1 LKDALEKLSHI
12 DLSDDKTKA
21 IVCAATVGTV
31 LAVGGAVYY
40 LNKSDDKP
48 EGDEECG
55 EAAVED
61 VKAERDEYGLPVIES
76 AVIEPVETDPVAL
89 GDKKKSEG
97 NQAFKTG
104 DYAVAR
110 MCYEQAI
117 DLYPSDKAVEKSAC
131 YQNIAAVY
139 DKMNKLEEVIK
150 NCTRALQLNQ
160 KYIKALT
167 RRAGAYEK
175 TEKYA
180 ESIKDLTAI
189 CLVLGIEK
197 AYKEGYTDTTDR
209 VLKLY
214 GKQAARELFQ
224 GRVPFL
230 PSHTVVNSALDN
242 LHLRD
247 FEVGDDE
254 DLGEGDQLY
263 VEVLKCIRSKSY
275 DTVYDTI
282 LQGLKLGATKYRTQ
296 LRCLQGIFSW
306 LMTDYKTAL
315 ECFDEVIADKESFV
329 RIKIQAYLHRGEVYQ
344 AKSEQGRALVDY
356 NTAIQLD
363 EDHPDAYLHRGQ
375 FYLSIERFPEAIQDL
390 EICIKLDE
398 NFCAPWQQL
407 VYGQYQYAAK
417 SQSPHMLEQV
427 FSKIEKMTGLF
438 PNVPDV
444 YALYGQVL
452 QDQKQFAAA
461 EMKYRE
467 AMKLSPH
474 NVTYKVHLAI
484 LKMMAE
490 GSLDQAIELLLEA
503 TAQDPKCDFAL
514 ETLGTIY
521 IQKENY
527 ADALECFTKALEF
540 VKTEPEAAHA
550 YSMYIG
556 VKCQKEVC
564 EEYNVRPV
572 SVKDVQGYS
581 EMLPG
586 PN

>member
-1 LKDALEKLSHI
+1 MPLKDALEKLSKI

-40 LNKSDDKP
+40 YNKEDKEDAEEPDEP
-48 EGDEECG
+48 EEKDLKEE
-55 EAAVED
+55 EEEIPSV
-61 VKAERDEYGLPVIES
+61 ES
-76 AVIEPVETDPVAL
+76 AVVAPVESDPVAL
-89 GDKKKSEG
+89 GNKKKSEG

-117 DLYPSDKAVEKSAC
+117 DLYPEDKGVEKAAC
-131 YQNIAAVY
+131 YQNIAAVF
-139 DKMNKLEEVIK
+139 DKANKVEEVIK

-160 KYIKALT
+160 KYIKALQ

-189 CLVLGIEK
+189 CLILGIEK

-214 GKQAARELFQ
+214 GKQAAKILFLERE
-224 GRVPFL
+224 PSL
-230 PSHTVVNSALDN
+230 PSHTVVSSALDN

-247 FEVGDDE
+247 FEIGDE
-254 DLGEGDQLY
+254 PDLGEGDQLY
-263 VEVLKCIRSKSY
+263 VEVLKHIRTKAY
-275 DTVYDTI
+275 ENVYDTI
-282 LQGLKLGATKYRTQ
+282 LQALKLGAAKYRTQ

-306 LMTDYKTAL
+306 LMTDYKKAL
-315 ECFDEVIADKESFV
+315 ECFDEVIADKESYV

-344 AKSEQGRALVDY
+344 ARSEQGRALVDY

-375 FYLSIERFPEAIQDL
+375 FYLSIERFEEAIQDL

-427 FSKIEKMTGLF
+427 FSKIEKMTTLF
-438 PNVPDV
+438 PKVPDV

-490 GSLDQAIELLLEA
+490 GSLDQALVLLQEA
-503 TAQDPKCDFAL
+503 TIQDPKCDFAL

-527 ADALECFTKALEF
+527 ADALDCFKRALEF

-581 EMLPG
+581 EMMPG

>member
-40 LNKSDDKP
+40 LNKSD

-61 VKAERDEYGLPVIES
+61 VKAERDEYGLPVIEC

-89 GDKKKSEG
+89 GNKKKSEG

-214 GKQAARELFQ
+214 GKQAARELF
-224 GRVPFL
+224 
-230 PSHTVVNSALDN
+230 
-242 LHLRD
+242 
-247 FEVGDDE
+247 
-254 DLGEGDQLY
+254 QLY